1 MKPSEKRQKQ
11 CVFLMVLS
19 LVPEYG
25 SCANICWDGLLEN
38 VGVFVAFRI
47 LETKKEGNT

>member
-25 SCANICWDGLLEN
+25 SCADIGWDALLEN
-38 VGVFVAFRI
+38 VGFRSI
-47 LETKKEGNT
+47 RIFETKKEGNT